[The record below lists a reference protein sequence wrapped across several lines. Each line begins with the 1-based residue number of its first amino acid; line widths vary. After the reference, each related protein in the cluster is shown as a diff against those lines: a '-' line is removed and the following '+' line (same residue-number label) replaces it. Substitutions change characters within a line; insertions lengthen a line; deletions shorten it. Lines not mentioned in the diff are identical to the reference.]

1 MKLRVGKKY
10 RFVNLESLAD
20 EHLRKQLM
28 KYAGKDMTVERYQVP
43 TSTYSFMSFHFSIG
57 EGLEQERYG
66 ISITEEVVKNYM
78 EIVNEYPKVGEI
90 WNAPQSTR
98 ELLTFFQGMD
108 FVRFVGVRQFVILN
122 FYIEHKLVGDIRTV
136 TIGNF
141 DGDIKS
147 FPILPE
153 TFNLLDRVQ
162 SPSIDISRQQRDFEY
177 HLSQVKF
184 RENMLKRDW
193 ACQLEQSK
201 EKIAFSVDSVTI
213 TVSNEKERLNA
224 IKLLE
229 SLKYER

>member
-43 TSTYSFMSFHFSIG
+43 TSTYPFMSFHFSIG

-122 FYIEHKLVGDIRTV
+122 FYIEHKLAGDIRTV
-136 TIGNF
+136 TIRNF

-153 TFNLLDRVQ
+153 TFNLLDRIQ
-162 SPSIDISRQQRDFEY
+162 IAGASFNYYYEQI
-177 HLSQVKF
+177 KF
-184 RENMLKRDW
+184 KENMMWRNW
-193 ACQLEQSK
+193 ELEQKQNEK
-201 EKIAFSVDSVTI
+201 EVAFTVDSVTL
-213 TVSNEKERLNA
+213 TVSSEKERLNA

-229 SLKYER
+229 SLKVK

>member
-1 MKLRVGKKY
+1 MKLRIGKKY

-20 EHLRKQLM
+20 EHLRNQLM
-28 KYAGKDMTVERYQVP
+28 KYAGKDMTVERYQMP
-43 TSTYSFMSFHFSIG
+43 TSTYPFMSFHFSIG
-57 EGLEQERYG
+57 EGLEQERNC
-66 ISITEEVVKNYM
+66 ISITEEIVKNHM

-98 ELLTFFQGMD
+98 ELLTFVQGMD

-136 TIGNF
+136 TIRNF

-162 SPSIDISRQQRDFEY
+162 CATPNISRQQRDFEY

-184 RENMLKRDW
+184 RENMLK
-193 ACQLEQSK
+193 
-201 EKIAFSVDSVTI
+201 EKVAFSVDSVTL
-213 TVSNEKERLNA
+213 TVSSEKERLNA

-229 SLKYER
+229 SLKYEN